1 MLAGRLFCLLHGLSP
16 LPQLSNILRRK
27 TKKDFRFCHVIK
39 KKHTRY
45 FIIFLIMCSP
55 LLANYTYSIH
65 KIGLY
70 LKPMSTDTM
79 SKDNVQV
86 QNVEQYLCIRHSI
99 TVLHKVLKLWLDF
112 W

>member
-1 MLAGRLFCLLHGLSP
+1 MPPSWSVSTATAQQHP
-16 LPQLSNILRRK
+16 EE
-27 TKKDFRFCHVIK
+27 KKQKRTLGFATSLK
-39 KKHTRY
+39 KKNTLFYHL
-45 FIIFLIMCSP
+45 FDDVCP

-79 SKDNVQV
+79 SKDNIQV
-86 QNVEQYLCIRHSI
+86 QNVKQYLCIRHSI